1 MILYF
6 SGTGN
11 SREVA
16 GCLGRISGEKVLPLL
31 EVAGGGKDALVLQEG
46 EALGFVFPVYSWGPP
61 PVVLEAL
68 ERIRIE
74 GVPEYVYFV
83 CTCGDDTG
91 KTADIFR
98 KAVSRKGWTCAVG
111 FSVTMPNTYV
121 CLPGFDVD
129 SRRLAG
135 LKLKSMEGR
144 MEFIASCVKARKRM
158 TDCHEGIFP
167 RLKSYLVRPFFN
179 RYMTSPDA
187 FRATDACV
195 SCGKCVRVC
204 PMHNIRLA
212 EGRPV
217 WGADCAMCLACYHH
231 CPEHAVGYGNAT
243 KGKGQYTPGM
253 FMPGKKA

>member
-11 SREVA
+11 SRRVA
-16 GCLGRISGEKVLPLL
+16 GHLGRMLDEQAKPLV
-31 EVAGGGKDALVLQEG
+31 EVAGGKESVLALQEK
-46 EALGFVFPVYSWGPP
+46 ETLGFVFPVYSWGPP

-74 GVPEYVYFV
+74 GVPEYIYFV

-98 KAVSRKGWTCAVG
+98 KALARKGWTCAAG

-121 CLPGFDVD
+121 CLPRFDVD

-144 MEFIASCVKARKRM
+144 LEFIASCVKARRHM

-167 RLKSYLVRPFFN
+167 HLKSYLVRPLFN
-179 RYMTSPDA
+179 RYMTSPKA
-187 FRATDACV
+187 FRATEACI
-195 SCGKCVRVC
+195 SCGKCVKVC
-204 PMHNIRLA
+204 PMHNIRLV
-212 EGRPV
+212 EGRPL
-217 WGADCAMCLACYHH
+217 WGSDCTMCLACYHH
-231 CPEHAVGYGNAT
+231 CPEHAVEYGSTT
-243 KGKGQYTPGM
+243 KGKGQYTPEM

>member
-98 KAVSRKGWTCAVG
+98 KAVSRKGWTCE
-111 FSVTMPNTYV
+111 THDR
-121 CLPGFDVD
+121 L
-129 SRRLAG
+129 SRRDIPSLEVVSRPSA
-135 LKLKSMEGR
+135 LQPVYDFTEG
-144 MEFIASCVKARKRM
+144 
-158 TDCHEGIFP
+158 FP
-167 RLKSYLVRPFFN
+167 RDRSLYLMRQMCQGVPHAQHPSGGGPSGVGSGLCHVSGLLPPLSGACRRLRQCDQGKRAVHPRDVHAGKESVN
-179 RYMTSPDA
+179 RLPLSGRESTEI
-187 FRATDACV
+187 
-195 SCGKCVRVC
+195 C
-204 PMHNIRLA
+204 P
-212 EGRPV
+212 P
-217 WGADCAMCLACYHH
+217 
-231 CPEHAVGYGNAT
+231 
-243 KGKGQYTPGM
+243 
-253 FMPGKKA
+253 